1 MNKNRKQVIKTYTSI
16 LQDVLQKLDNVLDE
30 ERDYY
35 DNMPENLQG
44 SLRADASQDAIDELE
59 EAIADIGSAI
69 DHLINI

>member
-1 MNKNRKQVIKTYTSI
+1 MNKNRKQIIKTYTSI
-16 LQDVLQKLDNVLDE
+16 LQDVLQKLDSVLDE

-44 SLRADASQDAIDELE
+44 SLRADASQDAINELE
-59 EAIADIGSAI
+59 EAITDIGNAI